1 MESLLNIVWLLV
13 SVSALFA
20 GIAHY
25 RVRRERRHALWLVAV
40 ALAAIA
46 VLLFPVISVTD
57 DLNPAI
63 FASEDLSKR
72 ELLASLANAPAVSQA
87 PPVVFCFALL
97 IGSLVVIAER
107 LMDVKSAP
115 TRSGFATAVANRA
128 PPLPV

>member
-20 GIAHY
+20 GVAHY
-25 RVRRERRHALWLVAV
+25 RARRERRHALWLAAV

-72 ELLASLANAPAVSQA
+72 ELLASLANAPAASQA
-87 PPVVFCFALL
+87 LPVTSCLALL
-97 IGSLVVIAER
+97 ISCLVVVAER
-107 LMDVKSAP
+107 FVEVESAP
-115 TRSGFATAVANRA
+115 TRSGFAMAVANRA
-128 PPLPV
+128 PPLPA